1 MRLQFVSDR
10 SCCIDIC
17 SSNTSIVSVF
27 HSEGESK
34 DRALQQRVR
43 RLHSKLEKSAT
54 GVVADVKDV
63 KPAAA
68 VVPAK
73 DFAAH
78 IPLGLKA
85 CDFLTKST
93 DPFLAVKTCT
103 DALDAAGFVKLSKR
117 DPFAGVLKPGG
128 SYYYTTN
135 HSTLVAF
142 NVGHKFK
149 GGNGFKIIGGH
160 TGKFIRVLMCL
171 SIIRHT

>member
-1 MRLQFVSDR
+1 
-10 SCCIDIC
+10 
-17 SSNTSIVSVF
+17 
-27 HSEGESK
+27 
-34 DRALQQRVR
+34 
-43 RLHSKLEKSAT
+43 
-54 GVVADVKDV
+54 VVTVD
-63 KPAAA
+63 
-68 VVPAK
+68 K
-73 DFAAH
+73 DFATH

-142 NVGHKFK
+142 TVGQKFK

-160 TGKFIRVLMCL
+160 TGEFSGVLTNASLGYTIAYPSHVL
-171 SIIRHT
+171 SLNYTTIVRLASSEGKAD

>member
-1 MRLQFVSDR
+1 MRCHFASIVRVFAFVFVLT
-10 SCCIDIC
+10 
-17 SSNTSIVSVF
+17 TSIVSLF

-43 RLHSKLEKSAT
+43 RLHAKLEKSAAA
-54 GVVADVKDV
+54 GVDADNVKDV

-68 VVPAK
+68 AVVTAGK
-73 DFAAH
+73 VFASH
-78 IPLGLKA
+78 VPLGLKA

-93 DPFLAVKTCT
+93 DPFLAVQTCT
-103 DALDAAGFVKLSKR
+103 DALDAAGFIKISKR

-128 SYYYTTN
+128 SYYYTIN

-142 NVGHKFK
+142 TVGQKFK

-160 TGKFIRVLMCL
+160 TGKCNNVIPYL
-171 SIIRHT
+171 S

>member
-1 MRLQFVSDR
+1 M
-10 SCCIDIC
+10 
-17 SSNTSIVSVF
+17 SIF
-27 HSEGESK
+27 HSENESK

-54 GVVADVKDV
+54 GVVADAKDV
-63 KPAAA
+63 KQPAAA
-68 VVPAK
+68 AVMPAK
-73 DFAAH
+73 DFAAY

-142 NVGHKFK
+142 TVGQKFK

-160 TGKFIRVLMCL
+160 TGK
-171 SIIRHT
+171 